1 MSLLDLRFTSAKISP
16 TLESELIIKIIEN
29 MMVTDRGEHHL
40 IKVIAISLRFQGH
53 GVSPGLLC
61 QTDCGAMVDHLG
73 GSSNARSW

>member
-1 MSLLDLRFTSAKISP
+1 
-16 TLESELIIKIIEN
+16 

-40 IKVIAISLRFQGH
+40 IKVIAIILHFQGH